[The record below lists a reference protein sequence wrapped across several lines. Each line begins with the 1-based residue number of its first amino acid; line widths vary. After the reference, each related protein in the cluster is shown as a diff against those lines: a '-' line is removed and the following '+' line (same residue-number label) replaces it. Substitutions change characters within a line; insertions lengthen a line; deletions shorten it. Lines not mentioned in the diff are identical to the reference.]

1 MSFLGNILA
10 VAESSASNAES
21 SASNPVS
28 SSLTLLFALGL
39 AMVHLLAG
47 KLQFVYALS
56 RSRWLS
62 FAGGASVAYVFVH
75 IFPELSQRQESF
87 EQSNNSILGFFE
99 HHVYLVA
106 LLGLTI
112 FYGLERLAT
121 ESRRR
126 QQKGNQPNSTSTSVF
141 WVHIGSFAFYNA
153 LIGYL
158 LLHRE
163 ELGLGNLIL
172 FFCAMALHFWVNDY
186 SLWEHHK
193 DNYRHIGRWVLAGA
207 VFLGWAIGLA
217 TQISEVALAM
227 LFAFLAGGII
237 LNVIKEELPD
247 EQQSRFWSF
256 ALGATIYTALLLAL

>member
-1 MSFLGNILA
+1 
-10 VAESSASNAES
+10 
-21 SASNPVS
+21 
-28 SSLTLLFALGL
+28 
-39 AMVHLLAG
+39 MVHLLAA
-47 KLQFVYALS
+47 KVQFVYAVS

-75 IFPELSQRQESF
+75 ILPELSHRQGSF

-112 FYGLERLAT
+112 FYGLEQLAT

-126 QQKGNQPNSTSTSVF
+126 QQKDNQPNSTSTGVF
-141 WVHIGSFAFYNA
+141 WVHIGSFAVYNA

-163 ELGLGNLIL
+163 KSGFWNLVL

-217 TQISEVALAM
+217 TQISEVALGM
-227 LFAFLAGGII
+227 LFAFLAGGVV

-247 EQQSRFWSF
+247 ERQSRFWSF
-256 ALGATIYTALLLAL
+256 VLGAAIYTVLLLAI